1 MRPTETVDR
10 VADAL
15 EALAAAD
22 HGLGVTELAAALGVH
37 KATASR
43 LLGTLAARGLVA
55 RDPDTGRYRLGLA
68 LVHLGGSALHDIE
81 VVRAGHPVIEELME
95 RAGEATYLT
104 VPDRGTVL
112 YVDQCTPP
120 RAVVASNWTGR
131 RGPIHS
137 SSSGKVFAGFG
148 AIGDADLDAALTP
161 PLAVLAKRT
170 IADPAQFRRL
180 LTRVRRQGYASS
192 TDELEDGLTSVA
204 APVLARDGSV
214 LAALGVA
221 GPSSR
226 LTSREL
232 PHVGARVVEA
242 ATEVAR
248 RLGVISMPPAFPERS

>member
-10 VADAL
+10 VADVL
-15 EALAAAD
+15 EALAAAG
-22 HGLGVTELAAALGVH
+22 HGLGVTEVAASLGVH

-43 LLGTLAARGLVA
+43 LLGTLAARGLAV

-81 VVRAGHPVIEELME
+81 VVRGGHPVIEELME
-95 RAGEATYLT
+95 RVGEATYLT
-104 VPDRGTVL
+104 VPDRGSVL

-131 RGPIHS
+131 RGPLHS
-137 SSSGKVFAGFG
+137 SSSGKVFAAFD
-148 AIGDADLDAALTP
+148 AIADGELDAALTP

-180 LTRVRRQGYASS
+180 LARVRRQGYATS

-204 APVLARDGSV
+204 APILSTDGSA
-214 LAALGVA
+214 LGALGVA

-226 LTSREL
+226 LTTREL
-232 PHVGARVVEA
+232 PHLGARVVDA
-242 ATEVAR
+242 AAEVAR
-248 RLGVISMPPAFPERS
+248 RLGVVPGAPRVR